1 MKPTGNSTSSG
12 TRGMIARGKAARVS
26 KAAVLRI
33 STARSWR
40 SDNQPSGHCTSR
52 PARMQLP
59 MNRPTCSVGRPWAV
73 A

>member
-1 MKPTGNSTSSG
+1 
-12 TRGMIARGKAARVS
+12 MIASGNAESAS

-40 SDNQPSGHCTSR
+40 SDSQPSGHCTNR

-59 MNRPTCSVGRPWAV
+59 MNKPTWLMGRPWAV